1 MSGVTSSAEEIQAFK
16 DKRAIYDCLVRY
28 PRGVDHADPGLL
40 KTVYH
45 ADGIDDHGI
54 FTGNAWEFAEFIGPF
69 DAELGV
75 RQQTHRV
82 DNVLIEFTG
91 PHSAAV
97 ESYNITFVDAETP
110 DGMMASIIG
119 GRYLDKFERRDG
131 QWKIAHR
138 LYVMDWNINGPS
150 SVEWRAGMFG
160 QLPRGSIDMADAS
173 YAQFPVG
180 TFGDGA

>member
-1 MSGVTSSAEEIQAFK
+1 MSEHDAAEIQALI

-28 PRGVDHADPGLL
+28 PRGIDHADPGLL

-45 ADGIDDHGI
+45 VDGTDDHGI
-54 FTGNAWEFAEFIGPF
+54 FSGNAWEFAEFIGPF

-75 RQQTHRV
+75 KQQTHRV

-91 PHSAAV
+91 PDSASV

-110 DGMMASIIG
+110 EGMAASIIG
-119 GRYLDKFERRDG
+119 GRYLDRFERRDG
-131 QWKIAHR
+131 EWKIAHR

-150 SVEWRAGMFG
+150 TVQWRQGLYG
-160 QLPRGSIDMADAS
+160 QLPRGRIDMQDESYGQFPAGIFGDAS
-173 YAQFPVG
+173 
-180 TFGDGA
+180 